1 MEHIDAT
8 AARKLY
14 PNVKGEIF
22 GAVLCSGFA
31 VLDMGIGAYGVMVAG
46 EMVGCCPTFDL
57 AHAAGEKGAEALD
70 RKDKLEALTRS
81 NVTVRARR
89 MASDSFYRQV
99 IGKVAGVHNG
109 HVSINATFVMSKWSK
124 EFEAHP
130 TSCLTSAA
138 IDDVEIIGV

>member
-22 GAVLCSGFA
+22 GAVLFSGFA
-31 VLDMGIGAYGVMVAG
+31 ILDMGTGAYGAMVAG
-46 EMVGCCPTFDL
+46 EMVGCCPTFDM
-57 AHAAGEKGAEALD
+57 ARAAGDLAAQARD
-70 RKDKLEALTRS
+70 RKDKLEALTRR

-99 IGKVAGVHNG
+99 IGKVAGVRNG
-109 HVSINATFVMSKWSK
+109 HVSINATLVMSKWSNT
-124 EFEAHP
+124 FEAHP

-138 IDDVEIIGV
+138 IDDVEIMGV